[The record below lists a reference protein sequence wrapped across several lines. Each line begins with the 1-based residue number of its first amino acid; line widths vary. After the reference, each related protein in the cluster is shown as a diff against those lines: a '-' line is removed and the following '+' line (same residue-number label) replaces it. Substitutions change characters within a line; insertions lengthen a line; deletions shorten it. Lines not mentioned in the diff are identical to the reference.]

1 MLLPLPTSFK
11 CISQFCVKTLC
22 NLLRAFSVMSLQSQ
36 FSHSITVWSTHGQDR
51 TISHHCSILPSIF
64 SCFFSSR
71 FAQAAKQAIEAGF
84 IFNPNSLRLPFN
96 AWVSVGQA
104 LWNVHR
110 TNIVEA
116 NYALQVLGLAS
127 LSCMHAPLHL
137 IHQCPA
143 VFFFWKMVV
152 KSLLNNVKW

>member
-1 MLLPLPTSFK
+1 MARTEQFHITAVFYLPS
-11 CISQFCVKTLC
+11 
-22 NLLRAFSVMSLQSQ
+22 
-36 FSHSITVWSTHGQDR
+36 
-51 TISHHCSILPSIF
+51 LPSIF
-64 SCFFSSR
+64 SCFFSSL

-116 NYALQVLGLAS
+116 NYAL
-127 LSCMHAPLHL
+127 
-137 IHQCPA
+137 
-143 VFFFWKMVV
+143 
-152 KSLLNNVKW
+152 